1 MKDKTTLFEY
11 LYENLKEQI
20 VSGRIKCGESLPS
33 MNSVSEQYNI
43 GIRTVKDVFRA
54 LSSEGYIKTE
64 ERKAAVVIYS
74 DNKDS
79 QESAVKYVL
88 ERKSFIVEVYQTM
101 ALLMPELF
109 CFSSQVCGQKYLDLW
124 EKSLSRSKK
133 KDTQSRWSVASDFL
147 YDILNTELDGK
158 KSAAIELLNEALKD
172 DEDDISR
179 LIKPILTSTYKSTYF
194 QY

>member
-54 LSSEGYIKTE
+54 LSREGYIKTE

-88 ERKSFIVEVYQTM
+88 ERKSFIVEVYQ
-101 ALLMPELF
+101 PWP
-109 CFSSQVCGQKYLDLW
+109 C
-124 EKSLSRSKK
+124 
-133 KDTQSRWSVASDFL
+133 
-147 YDILNTELDGK
+147 
-158 KSAAIELLNEALKD
+158 
-172 DEDDISR
+172 
-179 LIKPILTSTYKSTYF
+179 
-194 QY
+194 

>member
-1 MKDKTTLFEY
+1 MCIRD
-11 LYENLKEQI
+11 
-20 VSGRIKCGESLPS
+20 R
-33 MNSVSEQYNI
+33 YNI

-54 LSSEGYIKTE
+54 LSREGYIKTE

-109 CFSSQVCGQKYLDLW
+109 CFSSQVLSLIHIYLLT
-124 EKSLSRSKK
+124 
-133 KDTQSRWSVASDFL
+133 DT
-147 YDILNTELDGK
+147 I
-158 KSAAIELLNEALKD
+158 
-172 DEDDISR
+172 
-179 LIKPILTSTYKSTYF
+179 
-194 QY
+194 

>member
-74 DNKDS
+74 DR
-79 QESAVKYVL
+79 L
-88 ERKSFIVEVYQTM
+88 R
-101 ALLMPELF
+101 LL
-109 CFSSQVCGQKYLDLW
+109 STAIIKTAKNQR
-124 EKSLSRSKK
+124 LSMY
-133 KDTQSRWSVASDFL
+133 WSV
-147 YDILNTELDGK
+147 NH
-158 KSAAIELLNEALKD
+158 LLLKF
-172 DEDDISR
+172 
-179 LIKPILTSTYKSTYF
+179 IKPWPC
-194 QY
+194 

>member
-133 KDTQSRWSVASDFL
+133 KDTQSRWSVACLL
-147 YDILNTELDGK
+147 Y
-158 KSAAIELLNEALKD
+158 
-172 DEDDISR
+172 
-179 LIKPILTSTYKSTYF
+179 TSPSPRD
-194 QY
+194 

>member
-109 CFSSQVCGQKYLDLW
+109 CFFVSGL
-124 EKSLSRSKK
+124 RSEIFRFMGK
-133 KDTQSRWSVASDFL
+133 
-147 YDILNTELDGK
+147 ELEPQQEERYAKQMERG
-158 KSAAIELLNEALKD
+158 
-172 DEDDISR
+172 
-179 LIKPILTSTYKSTYF
+179 F
-194 QY
+194 

>member
-79 QESAVKYVL
+79 QKYREFDVGNGIIAYR
-88 ERKSFIVEVYQTM
+88 E
-101 ALLMPELF
+101 
-109 CFSSQVCGQKYLDLW
+109 QKRNNL
-124 EKSLSRSKK
+124 
-133 KDTQSRWSVASDFL
+133 
-147 YDILNTELDGK
+147 
-158 KSAAIELLNEALKD
+158 
-172 DEDDISR
+172 
-179 LIKPILTSTYKSTYF
+179 
-194 QY
+194 